1 LALQHRARLIVFKEF
16 AEEDGDHMD
25 VLKQLGYVRAD
36 SPASYAMPRSFPS
49 LKAFC
54 DAIKRHYRSEI
65 GRAQRKFGK
74 AGCRTVH
81 ISDPEEIR
89 RVYTPEV
96 HRLYEAV
103 VDKAEMKLEVLPHT
117 FFHTLAEEMPGQV
130 TLTLVRRGEKIV
142 AFGWS
147 LIAGPEFHGLFC
159 GIDYE
164 HNADCDLYFNV
175 MYESLDYTFR
185 RGCKHITM
193 GQTA

>member
-1 LALQHRARLIVFKEF
+1 ALQHGARLIVFKEF
-16 AEEDGDHMD
+16 DEGDYAQMD
-25 VLKQLGYVRAD
+25 VLQDMGYSRAD
-36 SPASYAMPRSFPS
+36 SPASYVMPRSFSS

-54 DAIKRHYRSEI
+54 DALKRHYRSEI
-65 GRAQRKFGK
+65 GRSQRKFEK
-74 AGCRTVH
+74 AGCRTLH
-81 ISDPEEIR
+81 ITAPEAIR
-89 RVYTPEV
+89 RLYTPEL

-103 VDKAEMKLEVLPHT
+103 VDKAEMKLEILPHT

-130 TLTLVRRGEKIV
+130 TLTLVRRGEQVV